1 MDPNSLTPEQ
11 KNQLLQ
17 RMQLESQQQRV
28 SRYMVI
34 LSYYIDVSIYH
45 FYL

>member
-17 RMQLESQQQRV
+17 RMQMESQQQRV
-28 SRYMVI
+28 SFNMITLR
-34 LSYYIDVSIYH
+34 
-45 FYL
+45 